1 MRVTIELEP
10 DDIARL
16 EAALARARRLAS
28 TMDEVDVMAAAR
40 EALDQLPLHVAPSYV
55 RRQFEG
61 AKRLVAML
69 EDDAWALPQ
78 PWREDVLVTLI
89 YLGDPEDMIPDD
101 AEVIGLLDDAIMLE
115 LLLRRLSAVMRAY
128 DRFCADRAALRP
140 GRGSAARVEAAA
152 WLARR
157 RIALQRRMALPP
169 APAARKAAGRNTAKR
184 KAAPATRKPKARV
197 SAARARR

>member
-16 EAALARARRLAS
+16 EAALARARRLAA
-28 TMDEVDVMAAAR
+28 TIDEVDVIAAAR
-40 EALDQLPLHVAPSYV
+40 QAVEQLPLHCAPSYV

-61 AKRLVAML
+61 ALRLVGML

-115 LLLRRLSAVMRAY
+115 LLLRRQAAVMRAY
-128 DRFCADRAALRP
+128 ERFCTDRARLRP

-157 RIALQRRMALPP
+157 RAALQRRMARP
-169 APAARKAAGRNTAKR
+169 APPPQARR
-184 KAAPATRKPKARV
+184 PATRRV
-197 SAARARR
+197 AKRPAAAARARRPGSR

>member
-1 MRVTIELEP
+1 MRVTIELEA
-10 DDIARL
+10 DDIQRL
-16 EAALARARRLAS
+16 DAALARARRLVA
-28 TMDEVDVMAAAR
+28 TMDEVDVIAAAR
-40 EALDQLPLHVAPSYV
+40 QSIGQMSLQCVPSYV

-61 AKRLVAML
+61 ALRLVAML

-115 LLLRRLSAVMRAY
+115 LLLRRFARVMRAY
-128 DRFCADRAALRP
+128 QRFCAERDARRP

-157 RIALQRRMALPP
+157 RVALQRRID
-169 APAARKAAGRNTAKR
+169 APAARRR
-184 KAAPATRKPKARV
+184 KAPAKPRPAPASPRG
-197 SAARARR
+197 ARRR

>member
-10 DDIARL
+10 DDIARF
-16 EAALARARRLAS
+16 EAALARARRLAA
-28 TMDEVDVMAAAR
+28 TMDEVDVIAAAR
-40 EALDQLPLHVAPSYV
+40 AALDQLPLHVAPSYV
-55 RRQFEG
+55 RRQF
-61 AKRLVAML
+61 ASAARLVEML

-115 LLLRRLSAVMRAY
+115 LLLRRLAGVMRAY
-128 DRFCADRAALRP
+128 ERFCVARAAMRP

-157 RIALQRRMALPP
+157 RAALQRRMAQSRKP
-169 APAARKAAGRNTAKR
+169 APRTLASRRKTPAKPGSAARRT
-184 KAAPATRKPKARV
+184 
-197 SAARARR
+197 AARARR